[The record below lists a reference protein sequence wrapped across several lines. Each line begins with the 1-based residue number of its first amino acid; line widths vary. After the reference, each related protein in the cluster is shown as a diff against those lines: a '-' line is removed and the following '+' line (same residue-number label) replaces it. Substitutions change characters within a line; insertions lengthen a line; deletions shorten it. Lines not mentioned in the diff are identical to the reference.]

1 MECKNRKT
9 TQLIDL
15 FRKFNVCTIKGNHD
29 LTTCSKILFLFYA
42 VKFSP
47 IINFTSPTCA
57 IKYLLGRNINYH

>member
-29 LTTCSKILFLFYA
+29 LTTCSKILFFVLRCE
-42 VKFSP
+42 
-47 IINFTSPTCA
+47 IFTYNKLYVPTCA